1 MATIPT
7 TRTTFKPFV
16 PATETRPELSV
27 RALLLGS
34 LFGILFGAVT
44 VYVGLRAGL
53 TVAASIPI
61 SVLSISILR
70 AFGKASILE
79 NNIVQTTGN
88 AGQSIASGV
97 IFTLPALIFLGFD
110 LESTRIFALAL
121 FGGWLGVLF
130 MIPLRKQLIVDEHD
144 TLTYPE
150 GTACADV
157 LQAGERGG
165 SFASRVFLGLG
176 LGGLYT
182 LFQNENLFGL
192 FPSTPNYQP
201 NLGAQHLL
209 RGSAIR
215 ADVTPEYLGVGYI
228 IGIRV
233 AAIML
238 AGGAFSWLVLM
249 PAIYFFGSHLSTPLY
264 PGTVPIHD
272 MSPSDLWKTYVRPMG
287 AGAVAAAGL
296 ITLCRTLP
304 TIAAALSEGLRN
316 IRKKNSP
323 APISFGQPREAGSS
337 GESRG
342 PSSEA
347 GAPSMT
353 DPSSWVGSS
362 GALSGQPR
370 EASARAAS
378 TPRTEHDLPPTV
390 VLGGSVALIALLWIF
405 LQFHPVPGAQV
416 GALANLSAALL
427 VVVFGFLFVTVSAR
441 IVGIVG
447 SSASP
452 VSGMTIATLMAT
464 AAIFLVKGWTAPAF
478 GALAITIG
486 GIVCIA
492 ASNAGDTAQD
502 LKTGYLIGAT
512 PWKQQ
517 LAIMIGVIISTISIG
532 ATLNAMNTGLE
543 TFTRLPHPIPMNL
556 DALPDGVGNTGHF
569 KRDHVTLT
577 GPGTPHTT
585 PATATTP
592 SPIPNTPVT
601 TPPEAPAQPA
611 STTGHIR
618 SDAAGSA
625 PATGDAATESGGS
638 PREAPARAA
647 STEAPARVASTGKEE
662 LPSASSYILL
672 NAIGS
677 TTLEDG
683 KYLYNPATREIEVQ
697 WIQGIGS
704 EKAAAPQGRLMA
716 TVINGILSRKL
727 PWSLV
732 LLGVFLVI
740 AVELLGIRS
749 LTFAVGAYLSIAT
762 TLAIFIGGLMR
773 WMVDRAMKQHAAKQ
787 AAATHQTSLALYHS
801 DRSAWLARNPHFDHT
816 NPDHLDPATGLPV
829 PTAVT
834 PALDQESE
842 ISPGSLYASGLIAA
856 GGIVGLLGVCVKL
869 YEAATDH
876 TIPRFT
882 DTNPL
887 HHDWVSVLAFAA
899 LAFSLFYFARK
910 PLNEVSK

>member
-1 MATIPT
+1 MATQS
-7 TRTTFKPFV
+7 TFKPFV
-16 PATETRPELSV
+16 PATETRPELSA
-27 RALLLGS
+27 RALLLGAV
-34 LFGILFGAVT
+34 FGILFGAVT

-130 MIPLRKQLIVDEHD
+130 MIPLRKQLIVAEHE

-176 LGGLYT
+176 FGAVYT

-201 NLGAQHLL
+201 DLGAQHLL
-209 RGSAIR
+209 RGGAIR

-228 IGIRV
+228 IGIRT
-233 AAIML
+233 AAVML

-249 PAIYFFGSHLSTPLY
+249 PAISFFGSHLTGPLY
-264 PGTVPIHD
+264 PGTVPIAD
-272 MSPSDLWKTYVRPMG
+272 MGPSDLWKTYVRPMG

-304 TIAAALSEGLRN
+304 TILAALADGFKN
-316 IRKKNSP
+316 IRKNKSGAPTPGAPPSP
-323 APISFGQPREAGSS
+323 VSSERVGSSS
-337 GESRG
+337 GELTG
-342 PSSEA
+342 KP
-347 GAPSMT
+347 
-353 DPSSWVGSS
+353 
-362 GALSGQPR
+362 
-370 EASARAAS
+370 
-378 TPRTEHDLPPTV
+378 PRTEHDLPPVV
-390 VLGGSVALIALLWIF
+390 VLGGSALLIALLWVF
-405 LQFHPVPGAQV
+405 LEFHPVPGAQV
-416 GALANLSAALL
+416 GALANLAASFL
-427 VVVFGFLFVTVSAR
+427 VVLFGFLFVTVSAR

-517 LAIMIGVIISTISIG
+517 LAIMIGVIISTVSIG

-543 TFTRLPHPIPMNL
+543 TFQHMARPIPINL
-556 DALPDGVGNTGHF
+556 NALPDGVQNTGHF
-569 KRDHVTLT
+569 KRDHILLT
-577 GPGTPHTT
+577 ASALKPGAP
-585 PATATTP
+585 P
-592 SPIPNTPVT
+592 SPAALPSETVQ
-601 TPPEAPAQPA
+601 PP
-611 STTGHIR
+611 
-618 SDAAGSA
+618 
-625 PATGDAATESGGS
+625 SGGLQ
-638 PREAPARAA
+638 
-647 STEAPARVASTGKEE
+647 GKTE
-662 LPSASSYILL
+662 LPAASSYILL

-683 KYLYNPATREIEVQ
+683 KYLYNPATQQIEVQ

-762 TLAIFIGGLMR
+762 TLAIFVGGLMR
-773 WMVDRAMKQHAAKQ
+773 WMVDQAVRKHAVRQ
-787 AAATHQTSLALYHS
+787 AAADHAAFL
-801 DRSAWLARNPHFDHT
+801 DRWRTAHIAWLRSSPQDLSSRPERSEVEGPASLPGIPHPSSVASSHPITAFLAAHPHLIPFEGFDPT

-829 PTAVT
+829 PTSVT
-834 PALDQESE
+834 PALDAESE

-869 YEAATDH
+869 YEAATDRS
-876 TIPRFT
+876 IPRFT

-887 HHDWVSVLAFAA
+887 HHDWISVLAFAA
-899 LAFSLFYFARK
+899 LAFSLYYFARK
-910 PLNEVSK
+910 PLDTTTGSAD